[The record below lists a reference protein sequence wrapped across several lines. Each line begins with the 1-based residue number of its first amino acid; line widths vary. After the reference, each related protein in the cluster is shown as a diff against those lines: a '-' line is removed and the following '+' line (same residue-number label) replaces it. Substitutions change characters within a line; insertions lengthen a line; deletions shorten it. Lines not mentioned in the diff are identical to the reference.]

1 MGINI
6 SAAVHRLVMVD
17 AKSIARTYQGKEILP
32 EHLVFALLRSEN
44 TAAVRIIKKLH
55 IIDQDLIDLIEM
67 DLPKPKHQPLPL
79 EQGEV
84 KVGKRINEII
94 SQGVKLS
101 HNMGDSVFRTDHLL
115 YALLSDN
122 TSTFYHYLIDSGLTM
137 QTVAQHIKDQQRES
151 SMLEQRVWVG
161 KKRRTDEED
170 DLSKSVDSVSFIA
183 HYTTDIIKQTT
194 DSTIDPVVDRPSYMN
209 ALIRIM
215 GRRKKN
221 SPILVGEPGVGKRS
235 LVYGLARNITSGD
248 VPDMLKG
255 KQILSI
261 NLDLLM
267 SGVAYRGDLEN
278 RVQTMVNEIVD
289 KGNIILFIDEIH
301 NYLTSENN
309 RGMELLTAMR
319 PLFTGSEII
328 CIGATTPTEYRKC
341 MEGDP
346 LVEREFQALEVEPA
360 SINTTTKILQSIV
373 PYYEAFHNLRFD
385 KEGLNQAVMLS
396 DRYITDG
403 FLPEKAV
410 DLLDEACSHAKL
422 MTGKGAKVVT
432 KATIQEIVAEKT
444 GIPVVDIKRSDADRL
459 LRMEQDMHEFIV
471 GQDQAVHAIASCI
484 RRSRSGLIDRK
495 RPIGSFA
502 FLGPTGVGKSYL
514 AKTLSHL
521 LFGSEQALMRFDM
534 SDYMERHSTS
544 RLVGA
549 PPGYIGYDEGGIL
562 SERVRKNPYS
572 IVLFDEI
579 EKAHPDVFNLL
590 LQILEE
596 GELQDNMG
604 QSISFKNTIIIMT
617 SNIGH
622 DCGNDIDEA
631 TQRLKKHFRPEFIN
645 RIDEIILFN
654 PLQLSD
660 IEQILDLL
668 LDEINISLVEK
679 EITLRLSPQ
688 ARYLLTHSGY
698 DLEMGARPLRRIVQ
712 KEIEDK
718 ISVAYLEGDLR
729 AGTIIE
735 FYETNGA
742 LAMGLRE
749 R

>member
-1 MGINI
+1 MGITI
-6 SAAVHRLVMVD
+6 SRAVHKVVMVD
-17 AKSIARTYQGKEILP
+17 AKSIAQTYQGKEILP
-32 EHLVFALLRSEN
+32 EHLVFALLQSKN
-44 TAAVRIIKKLH
+44 TAAERIIAKLH
-55 IIDQDLIDLIEM
+55 IMKQDLIDLIEM
-67 DLPKPKHQPLPL
+67 DLPKPKPQPLPL
-79 EQGEV
+79 SSGEL
-84 KVGKRINEII
+84 KVGKRTNLII

-101 HNMGDSVFRTDHLL
+101 HDMGDSVFRTDHML
-115 YALLSDN
+115 YALLSDTN
-122 TSTFYHYLIDSGLTM
+122 GTFFHYLTDVGLTL
-137 QTVAQHIKDQQRES
+137 QAVAHHIKDQQRES
-151 SMLEQRVWVG
+151 SMLEQQVW
-161 KKRRTDEED
+161 KPKQRRAEDDD
-170 DLSKSVDSVSFIA
+170 DLSKSVDSVSLIA
-183 HYTTDIIKQTT
+183 HYTTNIVEQITNT
-194 DSTIDPVVDRPSYMN
+194 SIDPVVERPDVMQVI
-209 ALIRIM
+209 IRAM

-235 LVYGLARNITSGD
+235 LVYGLARKIASGD
-248 VPDMLKG
+248 VPDILKG

-267 SGVAYRGDLEN
+267 SGITLRGDLEH
-278 RVQTMVNEIVD
+278 RVQSMVNEIVD

-301 NYLTSENN
+301 NCLSTSNN
-309 RGMELLTAMR
+309 LGLELSNAMR

-328 CIGATTPTEYRKC
+328 SIGATTPGEYRKC
-341 MEGDP
+341 VESTP
-346 LVEREFQALEVEPA
+346 LVEREFQMIEVEPT
-360 SINTTTKILQSIV
+360 SIETTLEILQSIA

-385 KEGLNQAVMLS
+385 RESFTQAVQLA
-396 DRYITDG
+396 DRYIPDG

-410 DLLDEACSHAKL
+410 DLIDEACSQTKL
-422 MTGKGAKVVT
+422 LHGKGTKVVS
-432 KATIQEIVAEKT
+432 KGVIQEIVASKT

-471 GQDQAVHAIASCI
+471 GQDRAVRAIASCI

-596 GELQDNMG
+596 GELQDNLG

-622 DCGNDIDEA
+622 DCGDDIETA

-654 PLQLSD
+654 PLGMDD
-660 IEQILDLL
+660 IEQILDLM
-668 LDEINISLVEK
+668 LDEINISLSEK
-679 EITLRLSPQ
+679 EIALRLSPQ
-688 ARYLLTHSGY
+688 ARHRLIHSGY
-698 DLEMGARPLRRIVQ
+698 DLETR
-712 KEIEDK
+712 K
-718 ISVAYLEGDLR
+718 
-729 AGTIIE
+729 
-735 FYETNGA
+735 
-742 LAMGLRE
+742 
-749 R
+749 